1 MNDSSSDEIKRL
13 KWENTIW
20 IVFAFLCLLNIAGDN
35 DEINYL
41 RRNNINFKREA
52 NTIFEFT
59 LTVTFLIYLYFFTRN
74 VNQLEKNQDKKELY
88 EIKVFGSVFLISGI
102 ICLIYFQKKQKNF
115 TGSPALQM

>member
-41 RRNNINFKREA
+41 RRNNINFKIVL
-52 NTIFEFT
+52 IFK
-59 LTVTFLIYLYFFTRN
+59 R
-74 VNQLEKNQDKKELY
+74 
-88 EIKVFGSVFLISGI
+88 
-102 ICLIYFQKKQKNF
+102 
-115 TGSPALQM
+115 

>member
-59 LTVTFLIYLYFFTRN
+59 LTITFLIYLYFFTRN

-88 EIKVFGSVFLISGI
+88 EIKVFGSIFLIFGI

-115 TGSPALQM
+115 TGSPAL